1 MKTKERVTDLA
12 AGEVPSSEGVYR
24 QADGTLFRVS
34 TEPDQ
39 WGDLRDDE
47 DWYGKVSLIDPRRDE
62 QGNRPEGFDG
72 AARKVD
78 YREGR
83 FWWQPPA
90 DVLADPDLLR
100 AMRQSLVNLVDFGYK
115 CVTVELLGPEP
126 DYFGGFITRD
136 CRSMGGLEPF
146 DEIGP
151 AVQELMGDIEELA

>member
-24 QADGTLFRVS
+24 NADGTLFRVS

-39 WGDLRDDE
+39 WAYLRDAE
-47 DWYGKVSLIDPRRDE
+47 DWYGKAEIIDSRAE

-78 YREGR
+78 YRDGR

-90 DVLADPDLLR
+90 DALADPELL
-100 AMRQSLVNLVDFGYK
+100 ASMRRSLVDLVDYGFK
-115 CVTVELLGPEP
+115 RVTVELLDPEP
-126 DYFGGFITRD
+126 DYFGRFITRD
-136 CRSMGGLEPF
+136 RRSMGGLEPF

>member
-1 MKTKERVTDLA
+1 MKTKERVTDLE

-24 QADGTLFRVS
+24 KADGTLFRVS

-39 WGDLRDDE
+39 WGDLRDAE
-47 DWYGKVSLIDPRRDE
+47 DWYGKVGIIDLRTE
-62 QGNRPEGFDG
+62 QENRPEGFDG
-72 AARKVD
+72 AARKVN
-78 YREGR
+78 YRGGR

-90 DVLADPDLLR
+90 DVLADPDLL
-100 AMRQSLVNLVDFGYK
+100 ASMRHDLVDLVDYGYK
-115 CVTVELLGPEP
+115 CVTVELLDPEP